1 VRVPTS
7 RTPASRRR
15 WKAPFAAVTV
25 AGLAV
30 AGPLA
35 TNTHTVRPGETLSGI
50 AADHGVS
57 VRGLAEANGISDVHR
72 VLAGARLALPPAGGG
87 GGEADASPG
96 GGSHTVRSG
105 ETLSGIAADY
115 GVTVRS
121 LAGANGITDANL
133 VRSGQR
139 LSLPASGG
147 TGAAGSGVDTSRFPA
162 RLQASPERLAL
173 VPRFEHWARTYG
185 IPTDLVMA
193 MAWVESGWQNDV
205 VSGAGAMGIGQLT
218 PDTVAWMRDIVLR
231 EPLDPGIPDHNIRMS
246 ARYLRWLLDRTEGD
260 PGTALAGYY
269 QGLAAVQAFGP
280 SPGTTV
286 YVANVLAFRDRHF

>member
-1 VRVPTS
+1 VRVSTL
-7 RTPASRRR
+7 RRR
-15 WKAPFAAVTV
+15 LRRRSSRLTAAAVV

-30 AGPLA
+30 AGPVA
-35 TNTHTVRPGETLSGI
+35 TGTHTVRRGETLSGI
-50 AADHGVS
+50 AADHGVT
-57 VRGLAEANGISDVHR
+57 VRDLAAANGITDVHR
-72 VLAGARLALPPAGGG
+72 VLAGAKLSLLASRGAGTVPARATGGG
-87 GGEADASPG
+87 R
-96 GGSHTVRSG
+96 HTVASG
-105 ETLSGIAADY
+105 ETLSGIAADH
-115 GVTVRS
+115 GITVRD
-121 LAGANGITDANL
+121 LAAANGITDINR

-147 TGAAGSGVDTSRFPA
+147 TGTAGSGVDASRFPA

-185 IPTDLVMA
+185 IPPDLLMA

-205 VSGAGAMGIGQLT
+205 VSGAGAMGIGQLM

-286 YVANVLAFRDRHF
+286 YVADVLAFRDRQF